1 MSAITYELLHTC
13 KQSGAIPTCNVTF
26 AISTCFFCISSS
38 NSGVKCS
45 PAVGAA
51 ADPSNFAYTVW

>member
-1 MSAITYELLHTC
+1 MIDI
-13 KQSGAIPTCNVTF
+13 KQYMQNMNVPIPTCNVTF
-26 AISTCFFCISSS
+26 AILTPFSSIFFN

-51 ADPSNFAYTVW
+51 AEPSDQ